1 MDGLALLHRL
11 GVALAIG
18 LLVGAERHW
27 RERGDADG
35 QRTAG
40 VRTFGITGLTG
51 GVIGALALALPGGQ
65 GVAAALLVG
74 LGLLGHSAAMVLFKL
89 REAAAEGEFSV
100 TSVVAAQATFLL
112 GALAVLGDVQ
122 AAGAA
127 AVAVTALLAAREQ
140 LHGFVARLSWM
151 ELRSAVLLLAMTL
164 VVLPLV
170 PDRPLAALGGLNP
183 SRVWLMAVTL
193 AGIGYLGYI
202 AMRLFGASAGQLLA
216 GLAAGLVSSTAA
228 AVANGRAALER
239 PAQSGILAAGAL
251 VAGAVSYL
259 RTAAIAWVG
268 APGVGGM
275 LVPALVAGAVAQG
288 LVALALLLRGGAAPA
303 GEQPTAEN
311 PFELASVLRLA
322 LLLAVVALV
331 AEFAA
336 ATLGGAAVLLVAA
349 FSGLA
354 DVDAVT
360 LTMPALVPN
369 RMSAAL
375 AATAI
380 AVAVASNTLAKC
392 AYAAGF
398 GSGGYATRYAVGA
411 LAGLAATGGVL
422 LSLW

>member
-1 MDGLALLHRL
+1 MDGPALLHRL

-18 LLVGAERHW
+18 LLIGAERHW
-27 RERGDADG
+27 RDRAEEAG

-51 GVIGALALALPGGQ
+51 GIIGALASALPGGQ

-74 LGLLGHSAAMVLFKL
+74 LGLLGQSAAMVLFKL
-89 REAAAEGEFSV
+89 REAAAEGDFSV

-127 AVAVTALLAAREQ
+127 AVAVTALLAARES
-140 LHGFVARLSWM
+140 LHGFLARLSWV

-183 SRVWLMAVTL
+183 ARVWLMAVML
-193 AGIGYLGYI
+193 AGIGFLGYV
-202 AMRLFGASAGQLLA
+202 AMRVFGAGAGQVLA

-228 AVANGRAALER
+228 AVANARAAIGR
-239 PAQSGILAAGAL
+239 PAQAGVLAAGAL
-251 VAGAVSYL
+251 AAGSVSYL

-268 APGVGGM
+268 APGVGG
-275 LVPALVAGAVAQG
+275 LLGPALLAGAAAQ
-288 LVALALLLRGGAAPA
+288 ALAALVLLRHGGAAAA
-303 GEQPTAEN
+303 GARPEAEN

-322 LLLAVVALV
+322 LLLAVVGLV

-336 ATLGGAAVLLVAA
+336 ARLGGAAVLLVAA
-349 FSGLA
+349 VSGLA

-360 LTMPALVPN
+360 LTMPGLVPD
-369 RMSAAL
+369 RLSALL

-392 AYAAGF
+392 AYAAALGTA
-398 GSGGYATRYAVGA
+398 GYAARYAAGA

-422 LSLW
+422 LVLW